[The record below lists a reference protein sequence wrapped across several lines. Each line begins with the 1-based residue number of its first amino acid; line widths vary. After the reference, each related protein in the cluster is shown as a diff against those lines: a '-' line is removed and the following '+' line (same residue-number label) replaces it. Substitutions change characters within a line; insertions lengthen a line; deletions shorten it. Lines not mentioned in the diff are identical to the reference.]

1 MRRRAGLSVSLLLYA
16 CCPSLLAAQTSDAS
30 DSAAPLNEITVN
42 ERPVANDRPAGT
54 FATPISQLRFD
65 PATELQSRGLPE
77 GQADVAVRGG
87 LFENTGFKVGAVTV
101 TDPQTGHYAAELPID
116 PALLSAPMIRTGIDN
131 SLTGFNSNIATIAFS
146 LPAMREGGSAL
157 LGAGSDKLNFQTL
170 RFATVA
176 KRDDRNSLGL
186 RMSAARSAGDGS
198 VPDGDH
204 EFERYNAQMQYAD
217 SRSQSDLLVAYQD
230 KFYGWPGAYTGF
242 AALPETDHTKTTLLL
257 LNHRRE
263 QSDGWWEAS
272 GYYRNLKDDYDF
284 NRTTLESNA
293 PGSFEHETRV
303 VGAAVNGQFRR
314 GGWDWNY
321 AVQLTSDELLAS
333 TDLTN
338 GNFTSRNYAAVR
350 IVPSIDLARSDKQW
364 LTLRAGIAVDISN
377 RDSNALLPLIG
388 ITRHTETAWGS
399 RYVGIEYTAASQL
412 PGYTALKSNPAGLFG
427 GNPDL
432 GRERA
437 DEITLSFGFAATDW
451 YANLTAFY
459 RRDDDLVDWTFASGA
474 PSARQAN
481 AVDLSVA
488 GAMLSFTRSWQSL
501 DLIAAYTYLDKDA
514 DYGAATVDASFYAL
528 NFARHR
534 ATLALRYDLT
544 HRLQLRLD
552 NEYRRQEENALR
564 ASSDSAMLVSAALAW
579 EPANGRGLGVALSA
593 DNLGD
598 DDYQQFPGTPAVGRQ
613 LSLSV
618 RHDW

>member
-1 MRRRAGLSVSLLLYA
+1 
-16 CCPSLLAAQTSDAS
+16 
-30 DSAAPLNEITVN
+30 
-42 ERPVANDRPAGT
+42 
-54 FATPISQLRFD
+54 
-65 PATELQSRGLPE
+65 
-77 GQADVAVRGG
+77 
-87 LFENTGFKVGAVTV
+87 
-101 TDPQTGHYAAELPID
+101 
-116 PALLSAPMIRTGIDN
+116 
-131 SLTGFNSNIATIAFS
+131 
-146 LPAMREGGSAL
+146 
-157 LGAGSDKLNFQTL
+157 
-170 RFATVA
+170 
-176 KRDDRNSLGL
+176 
-186 RMSAARSAGDGS
+186 MSAARSAGDGS

-364 LTLRAGIAVDISN
+364 LTLRAGVVVDISN

-388 ITRHTETAWGS
+388 ITRHTETAWGR

-412 PGYTALKSNPAGLFG
+412 PGYTALKSNPSGLFG

-437 DEITLSFGFAATDW
+437 DEITLSFGFAATGW
-451 YANLTAFY
+451 RTNLTAFY
-459 RRDDDLVDWTFASGA
+459 RRDDELVDWTFASGT

-488 GAMLSFTRSWQSL
+488 GAMLSFARSWQSL
-501 DLIAAYTYLDKDA
+501 DLVAAYTYLDKDA
-514 DYGAATVDASFYAL
+514 DYGTATVDASFYAL

-534 ATLALRYDLT
+534 ATLALRYELAD
-544 HRLQLRLD
+544 RLQLRLD

-564 ASSDSAMLVSAALAW
+564 ASSDSATLVSAALVW

-593 DNLGD
+593 DNISD
-598 DDYQQFPGTPAVGRQ
+598 DDFQQFPGTPAVGRQ
-613 LSLSV
+613 FSLSV
-618 RHDW
+618 RYDW